1 MIIDLNDEFDVV
13 SPLPEE
19 WLVLRMRIARDRL
32 LSASD
37 HRMVSDAPWDR
48 EAWATYRQALRDFP
62 SIWTPSEIAEFPD
75 PPVGG
80 E

>member
-1 MIIDLNDEFDVV
+1 MIIELTDELDEQ
-13 SPLPEE
+13 PIPDK

-48 EAWATYRQALRDFP
+48 EAWSTYRQALRDFP
-62 SIWTPSEIAEFPD
+62 STWTPSEIADFPE
-75 PPVGG
+75 PPQ
-80 E
+80 